1 MEIRKIQLTGE
12 TTFIVSLPKK
22 WVTKNNLAKGDAV
35 AILEKDDELVIRPKS
50 ERGHVTEIKI
60 KPESDLELVKRLII
74 TRYIQGYDG
83 IFVTSKK
90 HISQD
95 FRKGLEGVPMFLI
108 GLEPFGGSSNE
119 ITFRML
125 TKEKAE
131 AIESVSRMHEI
142 SIISLNEVM
151 DQIDIG
157 RYEED
162 VLNGIIM
169 RDNDVDKFYFLILRQ
184 LSSRSGREI
193 IPLIQIIRSIER
205 ISDHIERIARLIMGG
220 ERINKKDIASYKK
233 LIDLYNDAMLAL
245 RSENIHIANDVIKD
259 VRRMRDEEEVLLERF
274 LQKKK
279 SCSLLILESF
289 RRIGEYISDIAEAV
303 INLS

>member
-1 MEIRKIQLTGE
+1 MELRKIQLTGE

-22 WVTKNNLAKGDAV
+22 WVTKNNLVKGDIV
-35 AILEKDDELVIRPKS
+35 AILEKEDELVIRPKS
-50 ERGHVTEIKI
+50 EKGYVTEIKI
-60 KPESDLELVKRLII
+60 KPESDLELIKRLII

-131 AIESVSRMHEI
+131 IIESVSRMHEI
-142 SIISLNEVM
+142 SVTSLNELM
-151 DQIDIG
+151 DQIDLG
-157 RYEED
+157 KYEKD

-184 LSSRSGREI
+184 LSSRSGREV
-193 IPLIQIIRSIER
+193 IPLIQIIKSIER
-205 ISDHIERIARLIMGG
+205 ISDHVERIARLMIERG
-220 ERINKKDIASYKK
+220 RINKKDVVQYKR
-233 LIDLYNDAMLAL
+233 LIELYNDAMLAL
-245 RSENIHIANDVIKD
+245 RSENIHIANEVIKD
-259 VRRMRDEEEVLLERF
+259 VRRMREDDEILLDKL
-274 LQKKK
+274 LQKKTGG
-279 SCSLLILESF
+279 SLLILESF
-289 RRIGEYISDIAEAV
+289 KRIGEYISDIAEAV

>member
-1 MEIRKIQLTGE
+1 MELRKIQLTGE

-22 WVTKNNLAKGDAV
+22 WVTKNNLVKGDVV
-35 AILEKDDELVIRPKS
+35 AILEKDDELVIRPKN
-50 ERGHVTEIKI
+50 EKGYVTEIKI

-95 FRKGLEGVPMFLI
+95 FRKGLEEVPMFLI
-108 GLEPFGGSSNE
+108 GLEPFGGSSSE

-131 AIESVSRMHEI
+131 IIESVSRMHEI
-142 SIISLNEVM
+142 SVTSLNELM
-151 DQIDIG
+151 DQIDLG
-157 RYEED
+157 KYEKD
-162 VLNGIIM
+162 VLDGIIM

-184 LSSRSGREI
+184 LSSRSGREV

-205 ISDHIERIARLIMGG
+205 ISDHVERIAGLMIER
-220 ERINKKDIASYKK
+220 ERINKKDVVPYKR
-233 LIDLYNDAMLAL
+233 LIELYNDAMLAL
-245 RSENIHIANDVIKD
+245 RSENIHIANDVIKE
-259 VRRMRDEEEVLLERF
+259 VRRMREDDEALLDRF
-274 LQKKK
+274 LQKKTGGP
-279 SCSLLILESF
+279 LLILESF
-289 RRIGEYISDIAEAV
+289 KRIGEYISDIAEAV

>member
-1 MEIRKIQLTGE
+1 MELRKIQLTGE

-22 WVTKNNLAKGDAV
+22 WVTKNNLVKGDVV
-35 AILEKDDELVIRPKS
+35 AILEKDDELVIRPKN
-50 ERGHVTEIKI
+50 EKGYVTEIKI

-95 FRKGLEGVPMFLI
+95 FRKGLEEVPMFLI
-108 GLEPFGGSSNE
+108 GLEPFGGSSSE

-131 AIESVSRMHEI
+131 IIESVSRMHEI
-142 SIISLNEVM
+142 SVTSLNELM
-151 DQIDIG
+151 DQIDLG
-157 RYEED
+157 KYEKD
-162 VLNGIIM
+162 VLDGIIM

-184 LSSRSGREI
+184 LSSRSGREV

-205 ISDHIERIARLIMGG
+205 ISDHVERIAGLMIER
-220 ERINKKDIASYKK
+220 ERINKKDVVPYKR
-233 LIDLYNDAMLAL
+233 LIELYNDAMLAL
-245 RSENIHIANDVIKD
+245 RSENIHIANDVIKE
-259 VRRMRDEEEVLLERF
+259 VRRMREDDEALLDRF
-274 LQKKK
+274 LQKKTGG
-279 SCSLLILESF
+279 SLLMLESF
-289 RRIGEYISDIAEAV
+289 KRIGEYISDIAEAV